1 MSTVITLIVFTLL
14 IVLSATACTSKPPY
28 ACPLHDD
35 EGCHSMQEIYDA
47 SRKAS
52 PTAQG
57 EHIMSAHSKLADA
70 TPNPLANNPIAYV
83 EPDIGQPVFR
93 QPHVHRV
100 WIAPYVDADGNL
112 RSGEY
117 TYFATPG
124 EWTYGTLHEPGAA
137 GFSTLFAPQR
147 PDHLGF
153 TAVEPAKS
161 SQTPPAPPSKA
172 VEALPTPTGVSPA
185 AAAATREGIT
195 QPAETLSH

>member
-1 MSTVITLIVFTLL
+1 
-14 IVLSATACTSKPPY
+14 
-28 ACPLHDD
+28 
-35 EGCHSMQEIYDA
+35 MQDVYEA

-57 EHIMSAHSKLADA
+57 EHIMSAHSKVSEE
-70 TPNPLANNPIAYV
+70 TRNPITNNPGSYV
-83 EPDIGQPVFR
+83 EPDVGQPVFR
-93 QPHVHRV
+93 QPRVHRV

-137 GFSTLFAPQR
+137 SASTLFAPQR

-153 TAVEPAKS
+153 TAVEPGKAS
-161 SQTPPAPPSKA
+161 SPPAPPSKA
-172 VEALPTPTGVSPA
+172 VESLPTPTGISSA
-185 AAAATREGIT
+185 TATATREGIT
-195 QPAETLSH
+195 QPAETLTHSN